1 MQSEHHYHPHHPC
14 SLQTSGPVYWLRARG
29 ATRNMLAPYLILNVM
44 TESSFSKLEILPIST
59 YFTSI
64 KLAIK
69 VLPFSVLSSSLCQC
83 FIFNVR
89 RMILHQANI
98 RAMLPSQSRRRA
110 SAEDVPWCHRDSSA
124 QHISNYLITATY
136 WLTANNGKYLMPPS
150 FAPAGNNWDIVHVGW
165 LVQGWAGLGW
175 AGLGW
180 WPWPGPGWGQT
191 NKKFNLDAGVLSPVR
206 TCSQIVLQTQS
217 ATIQSDVE
225 LFLRRWMYS
234 NALYRFKRTMCM
246 DFANFSLSFFF
257 WLLLS
262 PSPRPQK
269 LPNSYKKN
277 EIWWENAS
285 NAFSNIRYH
294 WWLDMSQP
302 P

>member
-44 TESSFSKLEILPIST
+44 TDESSFSKLEILPIST

-89 RMILHQANI
+89 RMILHQANST
-98 RAMLPSQSRRRA
+98 AMLPSPSRRRA

-165 LVQGWAGLGW
+165 LVQGWAWLGW

-234 NALYRFKRTMCM
+234 NALYRFKRTMCR
-246 DFANFSLSFFF
+246 DFANFSLTF
-257 WLLLS
+257 W
-262 PSPRPQK
+262 
-269 LPNSYKKN
+269 
-277 EIWWENAS
+277 
-285 NAFSNIRYH
+285 F
-294 WWLDMSQP
+294 
-302 P
+302 